1 MPKIPFRTKL
11 LIWLGGKLLE
21 KIRKTYYK
29 KYNKKW
35 PIVLIA
41 GTAGKSSTTLLIQ
54 NLFTKAGWQVFGSAT
69 KTTCLNSLTGLIMV
83 LGRFFFQFE
92 GGMGGWRKFEFL
104 VEAAWTSFFGNYSD
118 LQENSVLVFEV
129 GFNEQH
135 EANFFTKIF
144 EDKASFLV
152 VTNLTLE
159 HSFGFSNRLDTA
171 TLSKLENNL
180 PPELVQLLLDSEK
193 NNARL
198 ANTALEQLK
207 LINCAKNIMVPTTL
221 GSITNSWFTKIAG
234 KNEWEMQNFIATRNE
249 NRLEVNGQYLFPAE
263 YLLPL
268 TFAKTV
274 GIIEEI
280 KQQFNLEV
288 NLQEV
293 LDSFSFPNG
302 RFSLLAG
309 INDTVLVDS
318 TYNSDPASLVGYLD
332 LFEEIVSLQKTTTQ
346 QHLVLP
352 KHNLIL
358 GEMREMGKIAT
369 TQHNLILDK
378 VLEIGAKFPDR
389 IESIRLIGK
398 EWLACNQDDIVKVDG
413 DVSFISYSKHLF
425 KVYNSAG
432 SIIKSLP
439 EVTIS
444 QGNWYWLKGSQ
455 NTIFLEGVVEY
466 LLENKDE
473 VETKLCRRGAEWDQ
487 IRAKWLV

>member
-11 LIWLGGKLLE
+11 LIWLAGKLLE
-21 KIRKTYYK
+21 KVRKTYTK
-29 KYNKKW
+29 KYNKNW
-35 PIVLIA
+35 PIVLVA

-54 NLFTKAGWQVFGSAT
+54 NLFSKAGWQVFGSAT

-92 GGMGGWRKFEFL
+92 GGGGGWHKFEFL
-104 VEAAWTSFFGNYSD
+104 VEAFWASLFGNYSD

-129 GFNEQH
+129 GFNEQY

-144 EDKASFLV
+144 EGKADFLV

-159 HSFGFSNRLDTA
+159 HSFGFSSRLDSQ

-180 PPELVQLLLDSEK
+180 PSQLVQLLLDSET
-193 NNARL
+193 NNGRL
-198 ANTALEQLK
+198 GNTALEQL
-207 LINCAKNIMVPTTL
+207 
-221 GSITNSWFTKIAG
+221 TNSWHSNISGNWETK
-234 KNEWEMQNFIATRNE
+234 NYLATRSQ
-249 NRLEVNGQYLFPAE
+249 NRLEVNNQYLFPAE

-280 KQQFNLEV
+280 KNVFNLEA

-293 LDSFSFPNG
+293 LDTFSFPNG

-309 INDTVLVDS
+309 VNDTVLVDS
-318 TYNSDPASLVGYLD
+318 TYNSDPASLVGFLN
-332 LFEEIVSLQKTTTQ
+332 LFQEILELQKATVEA
-346 QHLVLP
+346 HLVLP

-369 TQHNLILDK
+369 VQHNLILDK
-378 VLEIGAKFPDR
+378 ILEIGTKFPDR
-389 IESIRLIGK
+389 IESIRLIGS
-398 EWLACNQDDIVKVDG
+398 EWLACNQDDIIKQDG
-413 DVSFISYSKHLF
+413 EVNFITYSKHLF
-425 KVYNSAG
+425 KVYKSAG
-432 SIIKSLP
+432 AIIRSLP

-455 NTIFLEGVVEY
+455 NTIFLEGVTEY
-466 LLENKDE
+466 LLENKE
-473 VETKLCRRGAEWDQ
+473 EAQTKLCRRGAEWDQ
-487 IRAKWLV
+487 MRAKWLV